1 MEVKEHVYLACLF
14 RPNFYPLHYFLSL
27 SMWPTRWNTIN
38 VFKKCLS
45 KKMPLSQYLNDSS
58 CFALPEV
65 NSSAF
70 EYSSLEH
77 RLTVN
82 SFTLTRSC
90 WSFAGHLNRAPHSDR
105 RWFSLISHCPAGNN
119 TQSIIQLQHNES
131 LYLQWP
137 VSPICVALL

>member
-14 RPNFYPLHYFLSL
+14 RPNFSSITLLFLSL
-27 SMWPTRWNTIN
+27 SMWPT
-38 VFKKCLS
+38 KCLS
-45 KKMPLSQYLNDSS
+45 KNMPLTQYLNDSS

-105 RWFSLISHCPAGNN
+105 RWSSLISHCPAGNN

-137 VSPICVALL
+137 VSPICVSLL

>member
-14 RPNFYPLHYFLSL
+14 RPNFPSIALLFLSL

-38 VFKKCLS
+38 D
-45 KKMPLSQYLNDSS
+45 MPLTQYLNESS

-90 WSFAGHLNRAPHSDR
+90 WSYAGHLNRAPRSDR
-105 RWFSLISHCPAGNN
+105 RWSSLISHCPAGNN

-137 VSPICVALL
+137 VSPICVTLL